1 MCVGRGGGVPGVQSS
16 QAGPSSPGDGDDVR
30 SRGDA
35 PESCSCWLQEKVC
48 AQLRTDGGPLSR
60 KRELF

>member
-1 MCVGRGGGVPGVQSS
+1 MCAGRRGVPGVLRS
-16 QAGPSSPGDGDDVR
+16 QARPSSLSDDVR

-35 PESCSCWLQEKVC
+35 PGFCFCWLQEKVC
-48 AQLRTDGGPLSR
+48 AQLRTDRGPLSR